1 MKMCAKSVAL
11 GICYLLFDASGAL
24 AQITESDKEYVPG
37 TNETSQLITSS
48 FEVRRAVIA
57 LVIIAVVAVIGLAY
71 YWRKTGQWARD
82 RFVDTHGEEALKKRR
97 KSSEGRR
104 FSNVIP
110 RRKDKSLYPASVT
123 ETPDGSDSAGL

>member
-1 MKMCAKSVAL
+1 MCACSVAFSVV
-11 GICYLLFDASGAL
+11 YLLFDANGAL

-57 LVIIAVVAVIGLAY
+57 LVAIAVLAVIGLVY

-82 RFVDTHGEEALKKRR
+82 RFVDEHGEGALKKR
-97 KSSEGRR
+97 KKASEGRR
-104 FSNVIP
+104 FSGVLS
-110 RRKDKSLYPASVT
+110 RRKNKSLYPAAVAK
-123 ETPDGSDSAGL
+123 TPEESGSAGL